1 MRQDDL
7 SVDKELLQ
15 VALIVFSAVSLAT
28 LEFLKNDFPS
38 TDALRVSK
46 TIVVYMIILVQVLP
60 ALALLAADRLIAAR
74 YGSGRRLRVF
84 RSVLFAAALLLIVR
98 QLQLYWDTGNDLTD
112 SVRSAGLLLLVLV
125 DLLLVA
131 VITGL
136 VIWLF
141 RGLVL
146 FFYYMSPVAI
156 AMSAIIP
163 FQVPTGGNVPENYD
177 REVVTATQAETKP
190 AVFILVFDELGYDV
204 LLKDGEL
211 DAGSFPNIAALAQDG
226 VWFTNATTNGFWSK
240 DVLPNIID
248 PVRSL
253 TEQYNIRLYSQFIH
267 VEERY
272 INDCGKIVT
281 CRGHGYLTVN
291 EQLRVAG
298 NLAMRSFY
306 QATPKPVESAMNR
319 PMGWLLDRL
328 GWAYPPV
335 DRPGFHTLT
344 KRQFRVFLDDV
355 EGESAL
361 GRINV
366 LHLLMPHHPFA
377 FDREGDAVNTS
388 SPVWEPETYPERYRE
403 HVMFMDRLVGQL
415 ISKLHREGIY
425 NRSVIAITGDHGP
438 RPFTPSRETPP
449 NNFIPHV
456 PFVILAPGLDS
467 AVSDVDYQHV
477 DFGPTLMDI
486 LGLPPPSD
494 AEGVS
499 AFSNERPQRD
509 KVFYVNELRFVYS
522 TEDGGW
528 QFSPPE

>member
-15 VALIVFSAVSLAT
+15 VALIVFSAISLAT

-131 VITGL
+131 VIAGL

-156 AMSAIIP
+156 AMTAIIP
-163 FQVPTGGNVPENYD
+163 FQVPTGGNLPATYAQEA
-177 REVVTATQAETKP
+177 VTATQSDSQP

-204 LLKDGEL
+204 ILEDGKL
-211 DAGSFPNIAALAQDG
+211 DAESFPNITALAQDG
-226 VWFTNATTNGFWSK
+226 VWFTDATTNDFWSL
-240 DVLPNIID
+240 DVLPTIID
-248 PVRSL
+248 PVKSL
-253 TEQYNIRLYSQFIH
+253 SEQFNIRLYSQFFR
-267 VEERY
+267 VEELY
-272 INDCGKIVT
+272 FSDCGEVMT
-281 CRGHGYLTVN
+281 CRGVGYLTQN
-291 EQLRVAG
+291 EQLRVAA
-298 NLAMRSFY
+298 NLALRSFY
-306 QATPKPVESAMNR
+306 QATPEPLETAISR
-319 PMGWLLDRL
+319 PMGWFLDRL
-328 GWAYPPV
+328 GWPYPTT
-335 DRPGFHTLT
+335 DSRGFHTFT
-344 KRQFRVFLDDV
+344 KRQFSLFLDDV
-355 EGESAL
+355 EGPEAL
-361 GRINV
+361 GRIHV
-366 LHLLMPHHPFA
+366 LHLLLPHAPFV
-377 FDREGDAVNTS
+377 FNGDGDAVDTG
-388 SPVWEPETYPERYRE
+388 SPVWEPDTYPQRYRDQA
-403 HVMFMDRLVGQL
+403 MFADRLVGEL
-415 ISKLHREGIY
+415 VSKLREQDIY
-425 NRSVIAITGDHGP
+425 DQSVIIITGDHGP
-438 RPFTPSRETPP
+438 RFFTPSAESPP
-449 NNFIPHV
+449 DNSIPRV
-456 PFVILAPGLDS
+456 PLVIHAPGLNS
-467 AVSDVDYQHV
+467 YVSDVDYQHM

-494 AEGVS
+494 ADGVS
-499 AFSNERPQRD
+499 AFTNERPLRE
-509 KVFYVNELRFVYS
+509 KVFHVKELTFVYDE
-522 TEDGGW
+522 EDNSW
-528 QFSPPE
+528 QLIDE